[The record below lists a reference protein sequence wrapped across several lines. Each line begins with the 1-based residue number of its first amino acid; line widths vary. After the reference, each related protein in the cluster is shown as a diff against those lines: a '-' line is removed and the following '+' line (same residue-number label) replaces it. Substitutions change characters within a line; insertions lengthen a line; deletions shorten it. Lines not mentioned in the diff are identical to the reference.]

1 MNDLKKDVMVHKN
14 ILRDSE
20 DRRQDLQIHITQT
33 SIVIHSDTDEHRQY
47 QESLIAEAEMLRG
60 EVQALKQHHAR
71 REQEFLHTL
80 EDVNQAQNTK
90 VELLTADHHSKFT
103 SLSNE
108 SQDKIE
114 RL

>member
-1 MNDLKKDVMVHKN
+1 
-14 ILRDSE
+14 
-20 DRRQDLQIHITQT
+20 
-33 SIVIHSDTDEHRQY
+33 
-47 QESLIAEAEMLRG
+47 MLRG
-60 EVQALKQHHAR
+60 EIQALKQHHAR

-80 EDVNQAQNTK
+80 EDVNLTQNSK
-90 VELLTADHHSKFT
+90 VEQLAADHHSKFT